1 MLTAPHRPNFSAH
14 PLAALAAAFAVGVLL
29 ARLVSPPL
37 SLCLTL
43 AAIITVSTAL
53 ATLWNRLALATWLV
67 VVAFVCAGAS
77 LAALEGR
84 RAHGDTRLRSF
95 YERGEIAPGDPV
107 DLTCVLER
115 APEIM
120 PDGLMLSLR
129 VEAARFKATDQA
141 CSGRVELFA
150 PARDARSAQQ
160 YDALELRRGARVRVM
175 SALARAERFRNPGV
189 TASGEFLERRDLD
202 ARGTIKS
209 ALLVERL
216 DDERVF
222 VPLAWLDEWRAALI
236 RRADRTFSVDAAGV
250 FKAAVLGNRYGLSRD
265 TAERFREGG
274 TFHVL
279 VISGLHITFIGAL
292 VWFVARRFTRR
303 RAWQW
308 AASVACVWVYAVGVG
323 AESSV
328 VRASLMFTLAA
339 LAPAIGRRSSPLNS
353 MGGAGLALL
362 IWRPAN
368 LFDPSFQLTFLSV
381 AAIVAIALPAL
392 SNLKAVGEW
401 RPTRATPCP
410 PACPRWF
417 RSLGETL
424 YWSERD
430 WRREMALSTH
440 SYRLF
445 KTPWAARLE
454 RLRAQALLRF
464 VFAAATVS
472 VAVQIALLPLFVVY
486 FHRLSLASLVLN
498 LFVGALMV
506 AHAFAALAALAVS
519 QLSATLAAPLVRLT
533 EACASLMIHSVDP
546 FARAHAAS
554 LRLPEYTGAASAI
567 YALYF
572 APLLF
577 LTFALLRW
585 RPVSSSTR
593 PSDDDEDAE
602 SNWLRVV
609 ARSRALKLAGFA
621 LVSIAF
627 IIIAHPL
634 SAGRPDGRLRVDFL
648 DVGQGDAALVTMP
661 DGATLLVD
669 GGGRPTFGARRVGG
683 DGEDAEQFEPDSRG
697 VGDAVVSEYLWWRGL
712 SRVDYILATHAD
724 ADHIDGLSAVAGNF
738 RVGGALV
745 GRAPSD
751 DAEFARFNATAHKAG
766 TPVYLVARGDLLRF
780 GAVTVEVLWPPNA
793 DADAPSANNDSVVLR
808 LRYGRRIFL
817 LTGDA
822 EADAE
827 RALVAAGDALSCDAL
842 KVAHHGSRTSSTA
855 AFVNAARPAL
865 AVISVGQDSPYG
877 HPHPEVLERLRASG
891 ARILTTGSSGT
902 ITLSTNGDDL
912 KLETFAGRSK

>member
-1 MLTAPHRPNFSAH
+1 MFTVSHRPNFSAH
-14 PLAALAAAFAVGVLL
+14 PLATLAAAFAVGVLL
-29 ARLVSPPL
+29 ARLVSLPL
-37 SLCLTL
+37 SSCIVL
-43 AAIITVSTAL
+43 TAL
-53 ATLWNRLALATWLV
+53 FTTSASLATFKKRLALAAWLV

-77 LAALEGR
+77 LAALENR
-84 RAHGDTRLRSF
+84 RAHAGTRLRSF

-107 DLTCVLER
+107 ELTGVLES

-129 VEAARFKATDQA
+129 VEAARLKATNHA

-150 PARDARSAQQ
+150 PTRDARSAQQ

-189 TASGEFLERRDLD
+189 TTSGEFLERRDLD

-209 ALLVERL
+209 ALLIERL

-236 RRADRTFSVDAAGV
+236 RQADRTFSVDASGV
-250 FKAAVLGNRYGLSRD
+250 FKAAVLGNRYGLARD

-279 VISGLHITFIGAL
+279 VISGLHITFIGGL
-292 VWFVARRFTRR
+292 VWFVMRRFTRR

-308 AASVACVWVYAVGVG
+308 ATSVACVWVYAVGVG
-323 AESSV
+323 AEGSV
-328 VRASLMFTLAA
+328 VRASLMFTVAA

-353 MGGAGLALL
+353 MGGAALALL
-362 IWRPAN
+362 VWRPAN

-381 AAIVAIALPAL
+381 AAIVAIALPVL

-401 RPTRATPCP
+401 RPTRATPYP
-410 PACPRWF
+410 PSCPRWF

-424 YWSERD
+424 YWSELG

-454 RLRAQALLRF
+454 RMRAQTLLRF
-464 VFAAATVS
+464 VFAALVVS
-472 VAVQIALLPLFVVY
+472 VAVQIALLPLFVIY

-506 AHAFAALAALAVS
+506 AHAFAALAALAIS
-519 QLSATLAAPLVRLT
+519 HLSATLAAPLIRLT

-554 LRLPEYTGAASAI
+554 TRLPEYSGAASAI

-572 APLLF
+572 VPLIF
-577 LTFALLRW
+577 LTFALLHW

-593 PSDDDEDAE
+593 PSDDTEDAE
-602 SNWLRVV
+602 SSWFRVV
-609 ARSRALKLAGFA
+609 AGSRALKFAGFA

-669 GGGRPTFGARRVGG
+669 GGGRPAFGARRGG
-683 DGEDAEQFEPDSRG
+683 SDEDAEQFEPDSRG

-724 ADHIDGLSAVAGNF
+724 ADHIDGLNAVAKNF

-745 GRAPSD
+745 GHAPSGD
-751 DAEFARFNATAHKAG
+751 PEFARFDETAREAG
-766 TPVYLVARGDLLRF
+766 MPVYLVARGDVLRF
-780 GAVTVEVLWPPNA
+780 GAVTVEVLWPPSS
-793 DADAPSANNDSVVLR
+793 DGDAPSANNDSVVLR
-808 LRYGRRIFL
+808 FRYGRRIFL

-827 RALVAAGDALSCDAL
+827 RALVSAGDALSCDAL
-842 KVAHHGSRTSSTA
+842 KVAHHGSRTSSTE
-855 AFVNAARPAL
+855 AFVKAARPAL
-865 AVISVGQDSPYG
+865 VVISVGQDSPYG
-877 HPHPEVLERLRASG
+877 HPHPEVVERWRASG
-891 ARILTTGSSGT
+891 ARILTTGGSGT

-912 KLETFAGRSK
+912 KLETFVKP